1 VGVAV
6 NVTAVPLQMVDAV
19 DDMETL
25 AVCAAVIAIVIELD
39 VAGDPVAQVAFD
51 VITQVTT
58 SPFTRPDVV

>member
-1 VGVAV
+1 MGVAV

-25 AVCAAVIAIVIELD
+25 AVCAAVIVIVIEFD
-39 VAGDPVAQVAFD
+39 VAGDPVAQVAFE